1 MDTPGAGGLQEWLD
15 PGTPSLMFP
24 LCVLLLAEALTWLQV
39 LSSAGELGRYQIAWI
54 ECDKETATSMA

>member
-1 MDTPGAGGLQEWLD
+1 
-15 PGTPSLMFP
+15 MFP